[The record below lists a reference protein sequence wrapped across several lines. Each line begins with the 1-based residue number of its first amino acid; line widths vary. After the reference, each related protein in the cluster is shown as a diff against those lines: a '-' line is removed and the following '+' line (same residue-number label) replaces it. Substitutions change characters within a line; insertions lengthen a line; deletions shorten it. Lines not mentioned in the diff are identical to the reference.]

1 MRAEQSRAEQSRA
14 EQRNTVIDIIKALG
28 IILMVMG
35 HAGAPITQW
44 IYLFHMSLFFIV
56 SGYCIGDNYS
66 DNFSGLKLFIKKKI
80 KTLYIPCLLFNTSL
94 LILHNLLIRLYFL
107 DDKIYNLKSIF
118 IGLVKCILFSGGGE
132 LGGAMWFLRTMFI
145 SSIIYIFIEYFLKS
159 RNIKEFE
166 IIKSLFFLSL
176 LFFSWIIPYNMPGY
190 KYVNCLT
197 VLSLYQIGHLLKKY
211 MIKIKKLYFIPCF
224 LILVICGKYGVQIDL
239 NANQICNPVIFIICS
254 ISGFVVCYTIS
265 QLFLLF
271 EDQKFLKYIGR
282 HTLSIMMLHFLAF
295 KIVIFIQIIIGYGKI
310 NDLKSYPC
318 YIVNSGWWLVY
329 SIVGVLVPLWINYLY
344 QRIKKLRIDKW

>member
-1 MRAEQSRAEQSRA
+1 M
-14 EQRNTVIDIIKALG
+14 
-28 IILMVMG
+28 
-35 HAGAPITQW
+35 
-44 IYLFHMSLFFIV
+44 
-56 SGYCIGDNYS
+56 
-66 DNFSGLKLFIKKKI
+66 
-80 KTLYIPCLLFNTSL
+80 
-94 LILHNLLIRLYFL
+94 
-107 DDKIYNLKSIF
+107 
-118 IGLVKCILFSGGGE
+118 
-132 LGGAMWFLRTMFI
+132 
-145 SSIIYIFIEYFLKS
+145 
-159 RNIKEFE
+159 
-166 IIKSLFFLSL
+166 
-176 LFFSWIIPYNMPGY
+176 
-190 KYVNCLT
+190 
-197 VLSLYQIGHLLKKY
+197 
-211 MIKIKKLYFIPCF
+211 
-224 LILVICGKYGVQIDL
+224 

-344 QRIKKLRIDKW
+344 QRIKKLRIDK